1 MTGDVADFE
10 RVMRPANRMAPGKDR
25 TRTEAG
31 ARAVYEFES
40 GATCNLAKEFRE
52 RVYSGCIRRTG
63 RLLTSQSGNVEL
75 GGWSYTGKAMYKLF
89 VWGYWASSREESN
102 LHDTRICS

>member
-1 MTGDVADFE
+1 MWNWVISMTGDVADFE
-10 RVMRPANRMAPGKDR
+10 RVMRPTNRMPPGKDG
-25 TRTEAG
+25 TRAEAG
-31 ARAVYEFES
+31 ARAAYEFES

-63 RLLTSQSGNVEL
+63 RL
-75 GGWSYTGKAMYKLF
+75 YKLF
-89 VWGYWASSREESN
+89 VWGYWASSREEPN